1 MTDESFTRLWR
12 CRQNSTISPTFSI
25 AIAAGNGLFNP
36 DKGECK

>member
-1 MTDESFTRLWR
+1 MSHLPDCGEW
-12 CRQNSTISPTFSI
+12 RQNSTISPTFSI